1 MQYSGGTATP
11 GPAQYPCQPQG
22 PGPQWGG
29 YAQQP
34 QQPQGPGP
42 YYSQQIPPQGRFYDI
57 WLGHRLV
64 HYYLITALWWYDSF
78 SFGVFPNVMLMLTA
92 FANLQGKQGKNRIG
106 K

>member
-42 YYSQQIPPQGRFYDI
+42 YYSQQIPPQGKFC
-57 WLGHRLV
+57 
-64 HYYLITALWWYDSF
+64 SF
-78 SFGVFPNVMLMLTA
+78 IIFG
-92 FANLQGKQGKNRIG
+92 
-106 K
+106 